1 LTETLTS
8 ALVEMREDDVL
19 AAVHAA
25 KEAGTAPADII
36 DALQAGMKVIGDK
49 YEAGAYFLSELI
61 MSAEIFNAVRPLLD
75 FGAAGPSRHGRVVIG
90 TIYQDVHDIGK
101 NIVSTVLASHGFD
114 VVDIGVDVPAERFV
128 DAIRAH
134 KPRVLGISCLLTT
147 CFANVRN
154 CIAAIEAAGLRD
166 GLTIVVG
173 GGPVDET
180 AGRFMGADAVCRDAM
195 AAVALCTRAEGNHGD
210 S

>member
-1 LTETLTS
+1 VSQRLVDAMADLQEDVVLEEVR
-8 ALVEMREDDVL
+8 ALK
-19 AAVHAA
+19 A
-25 KEAGTAPADII
+25 KGVPPADII
-36 DALQAGMKVIGDK
+36 NAVQQGMAIVGRRFEEKE
-49 YEAGAYFLSELI
+49 YYLSELI

-75 FGAAGPSRHGRVVIG
+75 FGAAGPSRHGRVVLG

-114 VVDIGVDVPAERFV
+114 VVDIGVNVPAERFV
-128 DAIRAH
+128 DAVRAH

-147 CFANVRN
+147 CFANVRD
-154 CIAAIEAAGLRD
+154 CIAAVEAAGLRD

-180 AGRFMGADAVCRDAM
+180 AGRFMGADAICRDAV
-195 AAVALCTRAEGNHGD
+195 AAVALCARA
-210 S
+210 

>member
-1 LTETLTS
+1 MSRRLVDAMADLQEDVVLEEAR
-8 ALVEMREDDVL
+8 ALK
-19 AAVHAA
+19 A
-25 KEAGTAPADII
+25 KGVPPADII
-36 DALQAGMKVIGDK
+36 DAVQQGMAIVGRRFEEKE
-49 YEAGAYFLSELI
+49 YYLSELI

-75 FGAAGPSRHGRVVIG
+75 FGAVGPSRHGRVVIG

-114 VVDIGVDVPAERFV
+114 VIDIGVNVPAERFV
-128 DAIRAH
+128 DAVRAH

-154 CIAAIEAAGLRD
+154 CIAAVEAAGLRD

-180 AGRFMGADAVCRDAM
+180 AGRFMGADAVCKDAV
-195 AAVALCTRAEGNHGD
+195 AAVALCARA
-210 S
+210 

>member
-1 LTETLTS
+1 VSRRLVDAVADLQEDVVVEEVR
-8 ALVEMREDDVL
+8 ALKANGVPP
-19 AAVHAA
+19 
-25 KEAGTAPADII
+25 AGII
-36 DALQAGMKVIGDK
+36 DAVQQGMAIVGRRFEEKE
-49 YEAGAYFLSELI
+49 YYLSELI

-180 AGRFMGADAVCRDAM
+180 AGRFMGADAVCRDAV
-195 AAVALCTRAEGNHGD
+195 AAVALCARA
-210 S
+210 

>member
-1 LTETLTS
+1 MSRTLVDAMADLQEDAVLEEVR
-8 ALVEMREDDVL
+8 ALK
-19 AAVHAA
+19 A
-25 KEAGTAPADII
+25 KGVPPADII
-36 DALQAGMKVIGDK
+36 NAVQQGMAIVGQRFEEKE
-49 YEAGAYFLSELI
+49 YYLSELI

-75 FGAAGPSRHGRVVIG
+75 LGAAGPSRHGKVVIG

-114 VVDIGVDVPAERFV
+114 VVDVGVNVPAERFV
-128 DAIRAH
+128 EAVRAH

-147 CFANVRN
+147 CFANVRD
-154 CIAAIEAAGLRD
+154 CIAAVEAAGLRD

-180 AGRFMGADAVCRDAM
+180 AARFMGADAVCRDAV
-195 AAVALCTRAEGNHGD
+195 AAVALCAKA
-210 S
+210 

>member
-1 LTETLTS
+1 VSQRLADAMADLQEDVVLEEVR
-8 ALVEMREDDVL
+8 ALKANGVP
-19 AAVHAA
+19 
-25 KEAGTAPADII
+25 PADII
-36 DALQAGMKVIGDK
+36 NAVQQGMAIVGRRFEEKE
-49 YEAGAYFLSELI
+49 YYLSELI

-75 FGAAGPSRHGRVVIG
+75 FGAAGPGRHGTVVIG

-114 VVDIGVDVPAERFV
+114 VVDIGVNVAAERFV
-128 DAIRAH
+128 DAVRAH

-180 AGRFMGADAVCRDAM
+180 AGRFMGADAVCRDAV
-195 AAVALCTRAEGNHGD
+195 AAVALCART
-210 S
+210 

>member
-1 LTETLTS
+1 VSQRLVDAMADLQEDVVLEQVR
-8 ALVEMREDDVL
+8 ALKTKGVP
-19 AAVHAA
+19 
-25 KEAGTAPADII
+25 PADII
-36 DALQAGMKVIGDK
+36 NAVQQGMAIVGRRFEEKE
-49 YEAGAYFLSELI
+49 YYLSELI

-75 FGAAGPSRHGRVVIG
+75 FGASGPGRHGKVVIG

-114 VVDIGVDVPAERFV
+114 VIDIGVNVPAERFV
-128 DAIRAH
+128 DAVRSH

-147 CFANVRN
+147 CFANVRD
-154 CIAAIEAAGLRD
+154 CIAAVEASGLRD

-180 AGRFMGADAVCRDAM
+180 AGRFMGADAICRDAV
-195 AAVALCTRAEGNHGD
+195 AAVALCAKA
-210 S
+210 